1 MIPQSILELQQYNV
15 NLAKKLYRLGYKPL
29 ASVDSIPCYKYK
41 NTDYDF
47 NLCINYLEQSNNIN
61 TNLCIITDTFIV
73 LDIDNPAEFIQL
85 KKLAKKYNCTSNQ
98 VVKTKNGYHVYYAV
112 DYPVKA
118 QSSINGRIAIKC
130 NSMPITAPESY
141 RNSKRHLYT
150 SIYELVNTTE
160 KKMQLLPSAMYNELR
175 PAPKLMENP
184 TMNIK
189 QNSNFSYNRYNLP
202 IAEYLDQ
209 LDKTTYLFGDK
220 IAWLRILAA
229 CKATNDPSSYQA
241 CFNWSR
247 QGKYN
252 KMTAGEFEAQW
263 KSATGITNGYGYLYK
278 LTRD

>member
-47 NLCINYLEQSNNIN
+47 NLCINYLEQSRSKDA
-61 TNLCIITDTFIV
+61 NLCIIADNFIV
-73 LDIDNPAEFIQL
+73 LDIDNPAEFMQL
-85 KKLAKKYNCTSNQ
+85 KKLAKKYNCTASQ

-112 DYPVKA
+112 DYAVKA
-118 QSSINGRIAIKC
+118 QSSINNRIAIKC
-130 NSMPITAPESY
+130 NGMPITAPESY
-141 RNSKRHLYT
+141 RHSKRHLYT

-175 PAPKLMENP
+175 PAPKCTEAPIYTSSNP
-184 TMNIK
+184 ALN
-189 QNSNFSYNRYNLP
+189 YNKYNLP
-202 IAEYLDQ
+202 IAEYLDR
-209 LDKTTYLFGDK
+209 LDKNTYLFGDK

-229 CKATNDPSSYQA
+229 CKATDDPSTYSA